1 MGSDSKPP
9 SRPHDA
15 SLDRPGEGSKRPRSQ
30 IIEVSVLLADEH
42 PLYMHGLCT
51 LLGQM
56 SSGFEIVET
65 HGDGL
70 SALQSIRQFEP
81 RIAVLGV
88 SLPGLNGIEL
98 LKHVQEEGLRTR
110 VVLLASTQKEV
121 AGAVTHG
128 PWGIIPKQMPLG
140 SVTKCLA
147 TIAGGERWL
156 PPGLVDQPL
165 RREAKWQNESEKI
178 KSLLTE
184 TELQISFL
192 VVEGL
197 SNAHIA
203 RRLGICE
210 ATVKTELYNAYR
222 KLGGM
227 NRPSLMTLADRHHRS
242 QPAKA
247 PRVHDSARTSLARRS
262 A

>member
-1 MGSDSKPP
+1 MGSDFKPP
-9 SRPHDA
+9 PRPHDA
-15 SLDRPGEGSKRPRSQ
+15 SFDRPAEGSKRPRSQ
-30 IIEVSVLLADEH
+30 IVELSVLLADDH
-42 PLYMHGLCT
+42 PLYLHGLCT
-51 LLGQM
+51 LLRQM
-56 SSGFEIVET
+56 SGFEIVET
-65 HGDGL
+65 HGDGI
-70 SALQSIRQFEP
+70 SALQGIRQFEP

-88 SLPGLNGIEL
+88 SLPELNGIEL

-110 VVLLASTQKEV
+110 VVLLSSTQKEV

-128 PWGIIPKQMPLG
+128 PWGIILKQMPLG
-140 SVTKCLA
+140 SVTQCLA

-192 VVEGL
+192 VAEGL

-210 ATVKTELYNAYR
+210 AAVKTELYNAYR

-227 NRPSLMTLADRHHRS
+227 NRPSLMTLADRHNRS

-247 PRVHDSARTSLARRS
+247 PRVHDGARTSLARRS

>member
-1 MGSDSKPP
+1 MGSDSKPL
-9 SRPHDA
+9 SRPPDA
-15 SLDRPGEGSKRPRSQ
+15 SFDRPGEGSKRPRSQ
-30 IIEVSVLLADEH
+30 IIEVSVLLADDH
-42 PLYMHGLCT
+42 PLYVHGLCT

-56 SSGFEIVET
+56 SGFEIVET

-81 RIAVLGV
+81 RIAVLGI

-98 LKHVQEEGLRTR
+98 LKHVQEEELRTR

-128 PWGIIPKQMPLG
+128 PWGIITKQMPLG
-140 SVTKCLA
+140 FVTKCLA

-247 PRVHDSARTSLARRS
+247 PRVHDSARTSLTRRS

>member
-1 MGSDSKPP
+1 M
-9 SRPHDA
+9 
-15 SLDRPGEGSKRPRSQ
+15 
-30 IIEVSVLLADEH
+30 
-42 PLYMHGLCT
+42 
-51 LLGQM
+51 
-56 SSGFEIVET
+56 
-65 HGDGL
+65 
-70 SALQSIRQFEP
+70 
-81 RIAVLGV
+81 
-88 SLPGLNGIEL
+88 
-98 LKHVQEEGLRTR
+98 
-110 VVLLASTQKEV
+110 LLASTQKEV

-128 PWGIIPKQMPLG
+128 PWGIITKQMPLG
-140 SVTKCLA
+140 FVTKCLA

-247 PRVHDSARTSLARRS
+247 PRVHDSAQTSLTRRS